1 MQTLDRTKVFVVED
15 SVPIRHRLIELF
27 DDIDGAE
34 LVGEAASPDV
44 AIAGILGARP
54 DCVVLDYRL
63 LNGTGV
69 DVLRAVHPVLPET
82 LFIVLT
88 NHPNSQYRRLCMQAG
103 ASWFFDKSTEFT
115 RVREVIAEFHSTR
128 GSRLHLPS
136 SPSSKGQGPWE
147 P

>member
-1 MQTLDRTKVFVVED
+1 MQTLERTKVFVVED
-15 SVPIRHRLIELF
+15 SVPIRQRLIELL

-34 LVGEAASPDV
+34 FVGEAESQDA

-88 NHPNSQYRRLCMQAG
+88 NHPSSQYRRLCMQAG

-115 RVREVIAEFHSTR
+115 RVKEVIAEFHSTKD
-128 GSRLHLPS
+128 SRPYLV
-136 SPSSKGQGPWE
+136 SPSSSKG
-147 P
+147 